1 LAQEATF
8 VITNRNYKSMQEIQ
22 NNHDPLGYAPEYM
35 AKTKKVKSRL
45 AQNQQ
50 EKLAK
55 QTAILI
61 GIAFFIVI
69 AFMFAVI
76 PGIIRLTGLFID
88 TGLPSDSD
96 DVVPPRPPT
105 ISSPVEA
112 TFSATI
118 VVSGF
123 SEADSEVVAVLNS
136 SELDRTVADGDG
148 FFEIDI
154 SLQEEENKLRFYAID
169 AAGNESDTSRTYSIV
184 YDAVAPTI
192 ELESPQDGQQFELR
206 KNQTITVKGTTEA
219 NAKVYLNDRLIFA
232 RSDGSFS
239 TTHQL
244 QEGDNQ
250 LTFRAVDEAGN
261 EREQAITVSFRL

>member
-1 LAQEATF
+1 
-8 VITNRNYKSMQEIQ
+8 MQEPQ
-22 NNHDPLGYAPEYM
+22 TNHDPLGYSPEFM

-45 AQNQQ
+45 AQNQK

-61 GIAFFIVI
+61 GVAFFILV
-69 AFMFAVI
+69 AFIFAVI
-76 PGIIRLTGLFID
+76 PGLIRLTSLFVD
-88 TGLPSDSD
+88 TGLPNDSD

-118 VVSGF
+118 AVSGF
-123 SEADSEVVAVLNS
+123 SEADSEVVAVLNG
-136 SELDRTVADGDG
+136 SELDRTTADNEGS
-148 FFEIDI
+148 FEIDI
-154 SLQEEENKLRFYAID
+154 SLQEDENKLRFYAID

-206 KNQTITVKGTTEA
+206 KNQTITIKGTTEA

-239 TTHQL
+239 STHQL
-244 QEGDNQ
+244 QEGDNE
-250 LTFRAVDEAGN
+250 LKFRAVDEAGN
-261 EREQAITVSFRL
+261 EREQVISVSFRL